1 MREIA
6 LYGLT
11 KEWVIANAIWVSH
24 RLYDMSTSNRKHNNF
39 TLSAEQ
45 GTLSMNLF
53 VGNCTDK
60 DYDRI
65 IEFFESK

>member
-11 KEWVIANAIWVSH
+11 KEWVIENAMWVCH
-24 RLYDMSTSNRKHNNF
+24 RLYAMSTANRKNNNF
-39 TLSAEQ
+39 TLSSEQ

-53 VGNCTDK
+53 VGNCTDQ

>member
-11 KEWVIANAIWVSH
+11 KEWVIENAIWVCH
-24 RLYDMSTSNRKHNNF
+24 RLYAMSTVNRKNNNF
-39 TLSAEQ
+39 TLSSEQ

-53 VGNCTDK
+53 VGNCTDQ